1 MFVSP
6 AKMAEPIKMPFGGLT
21 CVGPKK
27 HVLDV
32 GSAAL
37 RVCYGCWVL
46 QHLGPQFW
54 GLQLVGVVSLL

>member
-1 MFVSP
+1 
-6 AKMAEPIKMPFGGLT
+6 MAEPIKMPFGGLT